1 MSAGAVGQDGVWLE
15 HGWLGSAVR
24 CPSPN
29 FGERPTGAVVSLIV
43 LHNISLPPGE
53 FAAQAVADFFLNRLD
68 AAAHPYFA
76 EICDLQV
83 SAHFYI
89 ARDGALTQFVSTD
102 QRAWHAGQSCW
113 QGRENCNDFSVG
125 IELAGS
131 DDTPFTAAQYA
142 ALWPLIEALRQR
154 YPITAIAGHSDV
166 APGRKTDP
174 GPCFDWPAVAARH
187 PDLCLP

>member
-1 MSAGAVGQDGVWLE
+1 MGLE
-15 HGWLGSAVR
+15 HGWLDNAVH

-29 FGERPTGAVVSLIV
+29 FGERPAGAVVSLLV

-53 FAAQAVADFFLNRLD
+53 FATQAVTDFFLNRLD
-68 AAAHPYFA
+68 ATAHPYFA

-113 QGRENCNDFSVG
+113 QGQENCNDFSIG

-131 DDTPFTAAQYA
+131 DNTPFAAAQYTT
-142 ALWPLIEALRQR
+142 LWPLIEALRQR
-154 YPITAIAGHSDV
+154 YPITAVAGHSDV

>member
-1 MSAGAVGQDGVWLE
+1 MTQEDGIWLAEGWWSAA
-15 HGWLGSAVR
+15 HHH
-24 CPSPN
+24 PSPN
-29 FGERPTGAVVSLIV
+29 FGPRPPATPVSLIV

-53 FAAQAVADFFLNRLD
+53 FSAQPVVDFFLNRLAVD
-68 AAAHPYFA
+68 AHPYFA
-76 EICDLQV
+76 EIALLQV

-89 ARDGALTQFVSTD
+89 ARDGALFQFVGAD

-113 QGRENCNDFSVG
+113 RGDANCNDFSIG

-131 DDTPFTAAQYA
+131 DDTPFAAAQYA
-142 ALWPLIEALRQR
+142 TLWPLLRALRQR
-154 YPITAIAGHSDV
+154 YPVTAIAGHSDI

-174 GPCFDWPAVAARH
+174 GPCFDWPAVAERH